1 MSVQAAAEDIRE
13 VARLLERGNSGRL
26 QSTNHVISSGSI
38 SQSRSHGGGSGSRA
52 FSTYS
57 EDDGCADSLYTRDL

>member
-1 MSVQAAAEDIRE
+1 MQAAAEDIRE

-26 QSTNHVISSGSI
+26 QSANHVTNSGSVG
-38 SQSRSHGGGSGSRA
+38 QSRSHGGGSVSRA